1 MKSGSNGSL
10 GNSPNS
16 GTAQRRSTKPLSME
30 NSSHPAEPRLHKHL
44 PNPNE
49 MCATRVPPVI
59 ETGGT
64 ADQEALISPQ
74 DSSTSDPNSKNAP
87 DPQNQSNPQ
96 SDSSPSGSGSPFS
109 SSTPPLNHSS
119 SSQSNLNQP
128 LPPSKRNVICFGQ
141 LYFLEGI
148 SYGHLVGFLPLVLTK
163 YYDVNIAKISFMR
176 ITFLPW
182 LLKPFFAKLF
192 KQPNKKTVLKSWIS
206 LVLVSLI
213 WLLIYWFVVDI
224 RKLEHEK
231 AMAELEAEDKVL
243 AAEAYSNSVY
253 KIILIYGV
261 TIQFCTAIFDVIVDF
276 IQITTLKT
284 RKTLG
289 WVKTL
294 ETGLYKIG
302 SMIAGT
308 LLLNFVQS
316 ITTSLMVLCFLYVAV
331 GSIALFVFKLPN
343 DVKDIDITQESQE
356 ILHHEKNID
365 TTNPNSDSVTKSP
378 SPTQMSKNA
387 SFWDSIW
394 KTKYFFVYLVTYK
407 MFQGSF
413 QTLVP
418 IWMLKEACIDL
429 KKTNIVSGIIPAVT
443 SLLGTILGGGIPAKI
458 MMHQKKVKEE
468 NRGFFKSLFTDI
480 WFWLLTVMLVFSVVS
495 FGVMGMAS
503 TTVGEDV
510 CEAKIGNSSL
520 VNDRTFMMDTEISA
534 ENQSVTY
541 IFCFMFIAIGFIG
554 GILTP
559 VTFTEMTAKAQDNV
573 HISQANSYL
582 SWLSTFEIVGKYCW
596 GIAQGQFV
604 EWFGYQTTFLIS
616 CGCQVATVICYSLSK
631 YDQMRY

>member
-1 MKSGSNGSL
+1 M
-10 GNSPNS
+10 
-16 GTAQRRSTKPLSME
+16 
-30 NSSHPAEPRLHKHL
+30 
-44 PNPNE
+44 
-49 MCATRVPPVI
+49 
-59 ETGGT
+59 
-64 ADQEALISPQ
+64 
-74 DSSTSDPNSKNAP
+74 
-87 DPQNQSNPQ
+87 
-96 SDSSPSGSGSPFS
+96 
-109 SSTPPLNHSS
+109 
-119 SSQSNLNQP
+119 
-128 LPPSKRNVICFGQ
+128 
-141 LYFLEGI
+141 
-148 SYGHLVGFLPLVLTK
+148 
-163 YYDVNIAKISFMR
+163 
-176 ITFLPW
+176 
-182 LLKPFFAKLF
+182 
-192 KQPNKKTVLKSWIS
+192 
-206 LVLVSLI
+206 
-213 WLLIYWFVVDI
+213 
-224 RKLEHEK
+224 RKLDHEK
-231 AMAELEAEDKVL
+231 AMAELDEDEKVL

-316 ITTSLMVLCFLYVAV
+316 ITTSLMVLCVLYVSV
-331 GSIALFVFKLPN
+331 GSIALFIFKLPN

-356 ILHHEKNID
+356 ILHHEKSNTD
-365 TTNPNSDSVTKSP
+365 TTNPNCDSVIASP

-443 SLLGTILGGGIPAKI
+443 SLLGTILGGGVPAKI

-468 NRGFFKSLFTDI
+468 NRGYFKSLFTDI
-480 WFWLLTVMLVFSVVS
+480 WFWLLTVMLVFSVIS

-503 TTVGEDV
+503 STVGEDV
-510 CEAKIGNSSL
+510 CQAKTGNTS
-520 VNDRTFMMDTEISA
+520 VEDNGTFMLDTDISA

-541 IFCFMFIAIGFIG
+541 
-554 GILTP
+554 
-559 VTFTEMTAKAQDNV
+559 
-573 HISQANSYL
+573 S
-582 SWLSTFEIVGKYCW
+582 
-596 GIAQGQFV
+596 
-604 EWFGYQTTFLIS
+604 
-616 CGCQVATVICYSLSK
+616 
-631 YDQMRY
+631 

>member
-1 MKSGSNGSL
+1 MMKSGSNGSL

-16 GTAQRRSTKPLSME
+16 GTAQRRSTKP
-30 NSSHPAEPRLHKHL
+30 SSSESSSQPLAAEPRLHQHL

-59 ETGGT
+59 ETGNTGS
-64 ADQEALISPQ
+64 ADQESLISPNNQ
-74 DSSTSDPNSKNAP
+74 DSSTSDEKNPKNAQSSQN
-87 DPQNQSNPQ
+87 PQKSSNPQ
-96 SDSSPSGSGSPFS
+96 SDSSPSGSGSPSS
-109 SSTPPLNHSS
+109 SSTPPPLTN
-119 SSQSNLNQP
+119 QSNINQT

-213 WLLIYWFVVDI
+213 WLLIYWFVVDM
-224 RKLEHEK
+224 RKLDHEK
-231 AMAELEAEDKVL
+231 AMAELDEDKKVL
-243 AAEAYSNSVY
+243 EAEAYSNSVY

-302 SMIAGT
+302 SMIAGS

-316 ITTSLMVLCFLYVAV
+316 ITTSLMVLCVLYVSV
-331 GSIALFVFKLPN
+331 GSIALFIFKLPN

-356 ILHHEKNID
+356 ILHPEKSNTD
-365 TTNPNSDSVTKSP
+365 TTNPNCDSVITSP

-468 NRGFFKSLFTDI
+468 NRGYFKSLFTDI
-480 WFWLLTVMLVFSVVS
+480 WFWLLTVMLVFSVIS

-503 TTVGEDV
+503 STVGEDV
-510 CEAKIGNSSL
+510 CQAKTGNSS
-520 VNDRTFMMDTEISA
+520 VKNDRTFMLDTEISA

-596 GIAQGQFV
+596 GIAQGHFV
-604 EWFGYQTTFLIS
+604 EWFGYQKTFLMWP
-616 CGCQVATVICYSLSK
+616 L
-631 YDQMRY
+631 

>member
-1 MKSGSNGSL
+1 MMKSGSNGSL

-16 GTAQRRSTKPLSME
+16 GSAQRRSTKPSSTE
-30 NSSHPAEPRLHKHL
+30 NSSSTEPRLHQHL
-44 PNPNE
+44 PTPNE
-49 MCATRVPPVI
+49 LCATRVPPVI
-59 ETGGT
+59 ET
-64 ADQEALISPQ
+64 EATGPTDHKSLISPKNALSAYQ
-74 DSSTSDPNSKNAP
+74 DSSTSDQDPENLQKTSNSR
-87 DPQNQSNPQ
+87 
-96 SDSSPSGSGSPFS
+96 SDSTPYGSGSP
-109 SSTPPLNHSS
+109 SS
-119 SSQSNLNQP
+119 SSSPPLTNQSNINQA

-192 KQPNKKTVLKSWIS
+192 KQPNKKTVFKSWIS

-213 WLLIYWFVVDI
+213 WVLIYWFFVDM
-224 RKLEHEK
+224 RKLDHDK
-231 AMAELEAEDKVL
+231 AMAELNEGEKVL

-253 KIILIYGV
+253 KTILIYGV

-316 ITTSLMVLCFLYVAV
+316 ITTSLIVLCVLYVFV
-331 GSIALFVFKLPN
+331 GSIALFIFKLPN

-356 ILHHEKNID
+356 ILHHESKNN
-365 TTNPNSDSVTKSP
+365 TTDPNSDSVTKSP
-378 SPTQMSKNA
+378 STTQMSKNA
-387 SFWDSIW
+387 SFWESIW

-458 MMHQKKVKEE
+458 MMHQKKVNEE
-468 NRGFFKSLFTDI
+468 NRGYFKSLFTDI

-503 TTVGEDV
+503 STVGEHV
-510 CEAKIGNSSL
+510 CKTNTGNVS
-520 VNDRTFMMDTEISA
+520 VETNRTDMFDTEISA

-541 IFCFMFIAIGFIG
+541 R
-554 GILTP
+554 GILKLT
-559 VTFTEMTAKAQDNV
+559 KK
-573 HISQANSYL
+573 
-582 SWLSTFEIVGKYCW
+582 EID
-596 GIAQGQFV
+596 
-604 EWFGYQTTFLIS
+604 S
-616 CGCQVATVICYSLSK
+616 N
-631 YDQMRY
+631 